1 MKLFL
6 DSANIDEIKSINNMG
21 VIKGIT
27 TNPTLMAKEGKV
39 INEVLLEIANLVD
52 GPISGE
58 VNSLNHKEMIN
69 EGVEIAKIHKNMV
82 VKIPMCNEGLKAV
95 KELTKLNIKT
105 NVTLI
110 FTVEQAY
117 LAALA
122 GASFVS
128 PFVGRLEDYNGEGIK
143 LIEDIKEV
151 LDLNNLETE
160 IIAASIRNPKHVM
173 DVQKA
178 GAHIATVPY
187 KVFEEMLSHPL
198 TTKGIESFV
207 DDYNRLMDRLAK

>member
-6 DSANIDEIKSINNMG
+6 DSANIDEIRKVNSMG

-39 INEVLLEIANLVD
+39 IKDVLVEIANLVD

-58 VNSLNHKEMIN
+58 VNSLKSEDMIKEGI
-69 EGVEIAKIHKNMV
+69 EISKIHKNMV
-82 VKIPMCNEGLKAV
+82 VKIPMCYEGLVAV
-95 KELTKLNIKT
+95 RELSKLNIKT

-117 LAALA
+117 LASLA

-128 PFVGRLEDYNGEGIK
+128 PFVGRLEDFNGEGIK
-143 LIEDIKEV
+143 LIRKIKEV
-151 LDLNNLETE
+151 LIKNNLDTE
-160 IIAASIRNPKHVM
+160 IIAASIRNSNHVM
-173 DVQKA
+173 DAQKA
-178 GAHIATVPY
+178 GADIATVPY
-187 KVFEEMLSHPL
+187 KVFEEMLNHPL
-198 TTKGIESFV
+198 TNKGIESFV
-207 DDYNRLMDRLAK
+207 SDYNKLMDSLSK